1 VIGQAIADG
10 IFTGAIVA
18 LGAIGVSLGMQI
30 LRFANF
36 SHAELLTCG
45 AYLVLC
51 VTSFATA
58 GIPLGPFSFGWQ
70 LLLAMVAAGALTG
83 GLALVIDRLVFARLR
98 SRHAHSLT
106 MVFASFGVALIL
118 RNLVLLLLW
127 GPDAHYYSTELQIA
141 VELLPG
147 IRILPDQVFVL
158 ALALLL
164 VIVLHLVLRFSRLGI
179 ALRAMADNPALARVC
194 GIETEKAIS
203 WTWIVSGIL
212 AAAAGVFLGVTVQ
225 LRPEMGFNLLL
236 AMLTAAI
243 LGGTGS
249 LIGAVIG
256 GLAVGVAENLS
267 VFVIPTGYKAAI
279 PFLLLMLVL
288 FVRPQG
294 LFGSVGRTGS

>member
-10 IFTGAIVA
+10 VFTGAIVA
-18 LGAIGVSLGMQI
+18 LGAIGASLGMQI

-45 AYLVLC
+45 AYLVLSA
-51 VTSFATA
+51 TSFATA
-58 GIPLGPFSFGWQ
+58 GIPLAPFSFGWQ
-70 LLLAMVAAGALTG
+70 LLLTMVAAGALTG
-83 GLALVIDRLVFARLR
+83 ALALAIDRLVFARLR
-98 SRHAHSLT
+98 ARHAHALT

-118 RNLVLLLLW
+118 RNLVLLLW

-141 VELLPG
+141 AEVLPG
-147 IRILPDQVFVL
+147 IRVLPDQVFVL
-158 ALALLL
+158 ALAVFL
-164 VIVLHLVLRFSRLGI
+164 VAGLHLVLRFSRLGI

-194 GIETEKAIS
+194 GIETERAIS
-203 WTWIVSGIL
+203 WTWIVSGVL

-267 VFVIPTGYKAAI
+267 VLVIPTGYKAAV
-279 PFLLLMLVL
+279 PFILLMLVL

-294 LFGSVGRTGS
+294 LFGSASRDLS

>member
-1 VIGQAIADG
+1 MIGQAIADG

-18 LGAIGVSLGMQI
+18 LGAIGASLGMQI

-45 AYLVLC
+45 AYIVLS

-58 GIPLGPFSFGWQ
+58 GVPIEPFSFGWQ
-70 LLLAMVAAGALTG
+70 LLLAMIVAGGLTG
-83 GLALVIDRLVFARLR
+83 GVALIIDRVVFARLR
-98 SRHAHSLT
+98 ARHAHNLT

-118 RNLVLLLLW
+118 RNLVLLLW

-141 VELLPG
+141 VELVPG
-147 IRILPDQVFVL
+147 IRVLPDQVFVL
-158 ALALLL
+158 ALAFLL
-164 VIVLHLVLRFSRLGI
+164 VVVLHLVLRFSRLGI

-194 GIETEKAIS
+194 GIETERAIS
-203 WTWIVSGIL
+203 WTWIVSGVL

-249 LIGAVIG
+249 LFGAVIG
-256 GLAVGVAENLS
+256 GLAVGIAENLS

-288 FVRPQG
+288 FIRPQG
-294 LFGSVGRTGS
+294 LFGSAGQTGS

>member
-1 VIGQAIADG
+1 LLGQAVADG
-10 IFTGAIVA
+10 FLTGAIVA
-18 LGAIGVSLGMQI
+18 LGALGVSLGLQI

-36 SHAELLTCG
+36 SHAELMTWGGYIALTFTT
-45 AYLVLC
+45 L
-51 VTSFATA
+51 ATV
-58 GIPLGPFSFGWQ
+58 GTPIGPLSFGWQ
-70 LLLAMVAAGALTG
+70 LLLAVLVTGAATGMMAL
-83 GLALVIDRLVFARLR
+83 AVDRLVFSQLR
-98 SRHAHSLT
+98 ARHAHNLT

-118 RNLVLLLLW
+118 RNFILLVW

-141 VELLPG
+141 AEVLPG
-147 IRILPDQVFVL
+147 IRVLPDQVFVL
-158 ALALLL
+158 ALAVFL
-164 VIVLHLVLRFSRLGI
+164 VAGLHLVLRFSRLGI

-194 GIETEKAIS
+194 GIETERAIS
-203 WTWIVSGIL
+203 WTWIVSGVL

-249 LIGAVIG
+249 LFGAVIG
-256 GLAVGVAENLS
+256 GLAVGIAENLS

-288 FVRPQG
+288 FIRPRG
-294 LFGSVGRTGS
+294 LFGSAGQTGS